1 MQLVSQQD
9 ETTGTLTMQVT
20 SEAIDASNCTEMRA
34 NFHSTME
41 GQNKMI
47 IDLSKVNFVDSS
59 GLGVLLSCLRQAND
73 AGQQLVLVG
82 LSESVEALF
91 ELVRMHRLFKIYE
104 TVDDARSALTR

>member
-9 ETTGTLTMQVT
+9 DTDGTLTMQVT
-20 SEAIDASNCTEMRA
+20 SAAIDASNCAQLRA
-34 NFHSTME
+34 SLQSTMT
-41 GQNKMI
+41 GQHKII

-104 TVDDARSALTR
+104 TAEDARRELTR